1 MDEGDTCRICR
12 TGAEEDTPLY
22 HPCKCSGSIAKV
34 HQDCL
39 IEWLQHSKKKSCELC
54 HTELRFHKV
63 YSPSMPIKLPLYLY
77 IRRLILK
84 VLQAFRFALRAVFV
98 GTAWLA
104 LLPLGNLYIWRLH
117 FWIVDALV
125 WGITGNDIP
134 SPRFGLNASMAV
146 NNSSTVATSVLS
158 TSATSI
164 ISTAYPTQSP
174 NKQAQLADT
183 IRIPFPLLPLEKL
196 IMRTLNHTD
205 YRRIFDLLA
214 HDTFEGQILTCAVVV
229 LFVALF
235 LLREWCLQNM
245 PQQVD
250 GLQFDPNPPQA
261 PVIRP
266 ANAQVP
272 AFPAIQPVDNR
283 PIAALNPQPGPIG
296 RNPVHRDNVP
306 QEIVREVD
314 GHREQEEDS
323 DVSDN
328 NVAIAGSDDN
338 SIDENRE
345 EMHEAEDQRGPNFQ
359 AQLDRFLHGVGNEEG
374 GNNHDQN
381 NNEAEEIDRRIQEL
395 LRPADDGNED
405 RNRVQI
411 EARRPPIQP
420 APIMRN
426 EIIANPAPN
435 IDAADWED
443 EGENGERLEDD
454 LEGMMEAIGMRGPL
468 INLITNMTMMF
479 VLCSFILTVFVALP
493 YSIGRMV
500 GVGHNMAKLITLPV
514 RLLRLL
520 TDPLVD
526 RMVDY
531 CKSIFVSI
539 WGTRNSQSVGPI
551 FVKKVPSILQR
562 LWSGSGKGAVVVQSV
577 KDTNGIAGP
586 GHALQTTFS
595 ALGGNLI
602 QAFHQMLQSSK
613 QLYIELDA
621 KTYAKTSSDRA
632 FCIGLGH
639 FYWLVGLAIQ
649 NKLSDVYIRWN
660 LKALKTFVD
669 QQIVVLKVLGFII
682 LELVVFPLCCG
693 MLTDISLHPLWED
706 VTIFSRIDLIQSKPL
721 SVCFTLWS
729 LGTLYMFALAQ
740 FVAHTRSIVRPGVL
754 CFVRDAGD
762 PNFHPIKDILERR
775 SLEQLRKIGISGIIY
790 SSILAVT
797 LGLCTRMIA
806 WTTYGI
812 LPLNWNVHQT
822 FSSIGFELVGI
833 AVLLPVAVKA
843 WFPGHWLKKAA
854 KRWWRSTAH
863 ALSISSYLIGGRFPN
878 EEVPTNPLNS
888 LKGWLLDHLR
898 SIGIIAEEVDVK
910 DENEIT
916 TKSTIAWGAY
926 GRVPA
931 DDHAIMSSPLV
942 IRTDASGEPIEE
954 RGKEAM
960 KAQIEAIEKLTTKKP
975 QYTVVHLPDQFRA
988 RIITLFA
995 AIWLTLC
1002 TILLTIFLPP
1012 LLIGRSTIQVIKWQS
1027 LRTTSIQSQEQNVQ
1041 VHDGLAWFVGC
1052 CVFGIS
1058 HTVGSKLQRMYF
1070 KMRSSSNATR
1080 RFSKHVRRFIQR
1092 CTFIFLFGIV
1102 TSTSLGI
1109 LVEMYING
1117 LTRIFAGSAQM
1128 PDISL
1133 FHVWSMGLMEQ
1144 HLAYEIVRIRRGR
1157 TFRPDWENG
1166 NMRSLSNHT
1175 LGPMYALLDL
1185 QNGGWRKPKLM
1196 TMIKKAF
1203 LPAISIH
1210 ALAIGVPIFACHLI
1224 AKFNK
1229 NASEGVKAANI
1240 SFVFALCL
1248 SFGIVS
1254 LLLQNIA
1261 KLMNSWTDILKDEHF
1276 LISTELKNYHSNE
1289 KASGTMSNGHVID
1302 TPDAIPGREDAR
1314 LNAEGPIPEALL
1326 RP

>member
-63 YSPSMPIKLPLYLY
+63 YSPSMPVKLPIYLY

-84 VLQAFRFALRAVFV
+84 ILLAFRFALRAVFV

-117 FWIVDALV
+117 FWTVDALV
-125 WGITGNDIP
+125 WGITGND
-134 SPRFGLNASMAV
+134 SPTSRIGLNVSMSANTSTNIAS
-146 NNSSTVATSVLS
+146 
-158 TSATSI
+158 SI
-164 ISTAYPTQSP
+164 ISKAKPTLAAAISSNAKNQGSP
-174 NKQAQLADT
+174 ADT

-196 IMRTLNHTD
+196 IMRILNHAD
-205 YRRIFDLLA
+205 YRRIFDTLA

-245 PQQVD
+245 PQQVE

-261 PVIRP
+261 PVARP
-266 ANAQVP
+266 AIEEGP
-272 AFPAIQPVDNR
+272 ALPVNQPADVR
-283 PIAALNPQPGPIG
+283 PIAALNQRPAPVI
-296 RNPVHRDNVP
+296 RNPLQQDIVP
-306 QEIVREVD
+306 QEAVRED
-314 GHREQEEDS
+314 NGHREQEDDS
-323 DVSDN
+323 DVSEN
-328 NVAIAGSDDN
+328 NVIIAGSDDN
-338 SIDENRE
+338 SIDENVE
-345 EMHEAEDQRGPNFQ
+345 ERPEAQVRRAPNFE
-359 AQLDRFLHGVGNEEG
+359 AQLDHFLNPA
-374 GNNHDQN
+374 NRDNHEVD
-381 NNEAEEIDRRIQEL
+381 AIDRRIQEL
-395 LRPADDGNED
+395 LGPRED
-405 RNRVQI
+405 ENDNVNRGEIEVRAPEQI
-411 EARRPPIQP
+411 RP
-420 APIMRN
+420 APIMMGN
-426 EIIANPAPN
+426 EVLANPAPN

-493 YSIGRMV
+493 YSIGRMI
-500 GVGHNMAKLITLPV
+500 GVGHNMVKFVTLPV
-514 RLLRLL
+514 RLLRLV

-531 CKSIFVSI
+531 CKSIFISI
-539 WGTRNSQSVGPI
+539 WGTQKNQSSTGTI
-551 FVKKVPSILQR
+551 LVKGVPSIIRR
-562 LWSGSGKGAVVVQSV
+562 LWSGNGNSAAVVHSV
-577 KDTNGIAGP
+577 TETNGITKP
-586 GHALQTTFS
+586 SQALQTTFF
-595 ALGGNLI
+595 ALGTNMIGV
-602 QAFHQMLQSSK
+602 FHEFIQSSK
-613 QLYIELDA
+613 QLYVELDA
-621 KTYAKTSSDRA
+621 KTYARTSSDRA

-649 NKLSDVYIRWN
+649 NKLSDLYIRWN
-660 LKALKTFVD
+660 LRALKTFVD
-669 QQIVVLKVLGFII
+669 QQIVVLKVLGFIV

-693 MLTDISLHPLWED
+693 ILTDLSLHPLWES
-706 VTIFSRIDLIQSKPL
+706 VSISSRIALIQNKPF

-797 LGLCTRMIA
+797 LGLCTRIVA

-822 FSSIGFELVGI
+822 FSSVGFELVGI

-843 WFPGHWLKKAA
+843 WFPGHWLKRAA

-863 ALSISSYLIGGRFPN
+863 ALSISSYLIGGRYPN
-878 EEVPTNPLNS
+878 EEVPTNAWNS
-888 LKGWLLDHLR
+888 LKFWLLDHLR
-898 SIGIIAEEVDVK
+898 SIGVIAELDQAT
-910 DENEIT
+910 DDSEIT
-916 TKSTIAWGAY
+916 TKSESVSWGGY

-942 IRTDASGEPIEE
+942 IRTDASGQPIEA

-960 KAQIEAIEKLTTKKP
+960 KAQIEAIEKVTTKKP

-988 RIITLFA
+988 RIITLFV

-1012 LLIGRSTIQVIKWQS
+1012 LLIGRSTIQVIKWQG
-1027 LRTTSIQSQEQNVQ
+1027 LRTTTTQTHQQNVPI
-1041 VHDGLAWFVGC
+1041 HDGLAWFVGC

-1058 HTVGSKLQRMYF
+1058 HTVGSKLQRMYL
-1070 KMRSSSNATR
+1070 KMRTSSNATR
-1080 RFSKHVRRFIQR
+1080 RFGKHVRRFLQR
-1092 CTFIFLFGIV
+1092 CTLIFLFGII
-1102 TSTSLGI
+1102 TSTSLGL

-1117 LTRIFAGSAQM
+1117 LTRIFVGSAKM

-1157 TFRPDWENG
+1157 TFRPDWENA

-1175 LGPMYALLDL
+1175 LGPMYALLEL
-1185 QNGGWRKPKLM
+1185 QNGGWRKPKLI
-1196 TMIKKAF
+1196 TMIKSAF

-1224 AKFNK
+1224 AKINK
-1229 NASEGVKAANI
+1229 NASEEIKAANI
-1240 SFVFALCL
+1240 SIIFALCL
-1248 SFGIVS
+1248 SCGLVS

-1261 KLMNSWTDILKDEHF
+1261 NLMNSWTDILKDEHF
-1276 LISTELKNYHSNE
+1276 LISTELKNYQANLSNDNTS
-1289 KASGTMSNGHVID
+1289 SGDQINGHGMEQAN
-1302 TPDAIPGREDAR
+1302 AIPGRGDAR

>member
-63 YSPSMPIKLPLYLY
+63 YSPSMPVKLPLYLY

-84 VLQAFRFALRAVFV
+84 ILQAFRFALRAVFV

-117 FWIVDALV
+117 FFTVDALV
-125 WGITGNDIP
+125 WGITGNDVP
-134 SPRFGLNASMAV
+134 TPQVRLNASMTA
-146 NNSSTVATSVLS
+146 NDSSSLATSVF
-158 TSATSI
+158 SAANATLTA
-164 ISTAYPTQSP
+164 ISSNADSQQHSP
-174 NKQAQLADT
+174 DT
-183 IRIPFPLLPLEKL
+183 IRIPFPLLFLDKL
-196 IMRTLNHTD
+196 IMRTLNHAD
-205 YRRIFDLLA
+205 YRRILDTLA

-261 PVIRP
+261 PVNRP
-266 ANAQVP
+266 AIAEAP
-272 AFPAIQPVDNR
+272 AFPANRPEDVR
-283 PIAALNPQPGPIG
+283 PIAAFNQQPAPLAGNPFQD
-296 RNPVHRDNVP
+296 VVVP
-306 QEIVREVD
+306 QEHLREGN
-314 GHREQEEDS
+314 GHREQEDDS

-328 NVAIAGSDDN
+328 NAATAGSDDN

-345 EMHEAEDQRGPNFQ
+345 ERHEAREQRAPNFE
-359 AQLDRFLHGVGNEEG
+359 AQLDHFLNGLNNEEDED
-374 GNNHDQN
+374 HQN
-381 NNEAEEIDRRIQEL
+381 NNEAEQIDRRIQQL
-395 LRPADDGNED
+395 FRPAED
-405 RNRVQI
+405 RNENINQAEVQ
-411 EARRPPIQP
+411 AREPQIRPP
-420 APIMRN
+420 PIVMGN
-426 EIIANPAPN
+426 QNLANPAPN

-493 YSIGRMV
+493 YGIGRTI
-500 GVGHNMAKLITLPV
+500 GVGHNMAKLVTLPV

-526 RMVDY
+526 WMVDY
-531 CKSIFVSI
+531 CKSIFVSLY
-539 WGTRNSQSVGPI
+539 GAQKSQSAGPAL
-551 FVKKVPSILQR
+551 VRGAPSILR
-562 LWSGSGKGAVVVQSV
+562 KWWSGSGNSAAVVLSV
-577 KDTNGIAGP
+577 KDASGMTGP
-586 GHALQTTFS
+586 GQALKTTLF
-595 ALGGNLI
+595 ALGGNV
-602 QAFHQMLQSSK
+602 LQSSR
-613 QLYIELDA
+613 QVYSELDA
-621 KTYAKTSSDRA
+621 KTYARTSSDRA

-639 FYWLVGLAIQ
+639 FYWLIGLAIQ
-649 NKLSDVYIRWN
+649 NRLSDVYIRWN
-660 LKALKTFVD
+660 LRALKTFVD
-669 QQIVVLKVLGFII
+669 QQIVVLKVLGFIV

-693 MLTDISLHPLWED
+693 ILTDLSLHPLWEG
-706 VTIFSRIDLIQSKPL
+706 VTIHSRIALIQSKPF

-797 LGLCTRMIA
+797 LGLCTRIVA

-822 FSSIGFELVGI
+822 FSSVGFELVGI
-833 AVLLPVAVKA
+833 AVLLPVAAKA
-843 WFPGHWLKKAA
+843 WFPGHWLKRAA

-863 ALSISSYLIGGRFPN
+863 ALSISSYLIGGRYPN
-878 EEVPTNPLNS
+878 EEVPTNSWDS

-898 SIGIIAEEVDVK
+898 SIGVVAEQDQLT
-910 DENEIT
+910 DENEVT
-916 TKSTIAWGAY
+916 TKGSIAWGGY

-942 IRTDASGEPIEE
+942 IRTDASGQPIEA

-960 KAQIEAIEKLTTKKP
+960 KAQVEAIEKVTTKKP

-988 RIITLFA
+988 RIITLFV

-1012 LLIGRSTIQVIKWQS
+1012 LLIGRSTIQVIKWQGS
-1027 LRTTSIQSQEQNVQ
+1027 RNVTLAQ
-1041 VHDGLAWFVGC
+1041 QHNAPMHDGLAWFVGC

-1058 HTVGSKLQRMYF
+1058 HTVGSKLQRMYL
-1070 KMRSSSNATR
+1070 KMRTSSNATR
-1080 RFSKHVRRFIQR
+1080 RFGKHVRRFLQR
-1092 CTFIFLFGIV
+1092 CALIFLFGIV

-1109 LVEMYING
+1109 LVEMYVNG
-1117 LTRIFAGSAQM
+1117 LTRIFTGSARM

-1144 HLAYEIVRIRRGR
+1144 HLAYEVVRIRRGR
-1157 TFRPDWENG
+1157 TFRPDWENAS
-1166 NMRSLSNHT
+1166 MRSLSNHT
-1175 LGPMYALLDL
+1175 LGPMYALLDV

-1229 NASEGVKAANI
+1229 DAAEELRAANI
-1240 SFVFALCL
+1240 SIIYAICL
-1248 SFGIVS
+1248 SYGTVS
-1254 LLLQNIA
+1254 LLLQNITN
-1261 KLMNSWTDILKDEHF
+1261 LMNSWTDILKDEHF
-1276 LISTELKNYHSNE
+1276 LISTELKNYQANLSSEN
-1289 KASGTMSNGHVID
+1289 ASGDQSNGQA
-1302 TPDAIPGREDAR
+1302 TEPANALPDRGDAR